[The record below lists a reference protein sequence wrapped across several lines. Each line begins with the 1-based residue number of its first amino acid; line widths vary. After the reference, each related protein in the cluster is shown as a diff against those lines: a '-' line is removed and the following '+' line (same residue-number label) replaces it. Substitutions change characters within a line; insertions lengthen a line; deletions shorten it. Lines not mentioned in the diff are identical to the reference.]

1 MCRSVGPMRDP
12 LVTGERVTAGRA
24 LFRWGGQSDGSVI
37 RRGRFMGPTHGAG
50 LLSRV
55 SSLEPVATGRL
66 VRWPSSRLDVSSCS
80 VDVPSLD
87 LGTSSCS
94 LGTPRFELRT
104 SSHLLRMPGL
114 ELGMTSHSLRVSSAK
129 PGVSSRLLGVRSSEP
144 RFPGHHQRD
153 SADVHCA
160 RRDA

>member
-1 MCRSVGPMRDP
+1 MYLIGLVLACVGLLAQCAILWLQADALR
-12 LVTGERVTAGRA
+12 RAGPCFA
-24 LFRWGGQSDGSVI
+24 GGGQSDGSVI

-94 LGTPRFELRT
+94 LGTPCLELRT
-104 SSHLLRMPGL
+104 SSRLLRMPGL
-114 ELGMTSHSLRVSSAK
+114 EPRHDQPFARVSSAK
-129 PGVSSRLLGVRSSEP
+129 PGVSSRLLGVRGSEP
-144 RFPGHHQRD
+144 GFPGSMH
-153 SADVHCA
+153 
-160 RRDA
+160 